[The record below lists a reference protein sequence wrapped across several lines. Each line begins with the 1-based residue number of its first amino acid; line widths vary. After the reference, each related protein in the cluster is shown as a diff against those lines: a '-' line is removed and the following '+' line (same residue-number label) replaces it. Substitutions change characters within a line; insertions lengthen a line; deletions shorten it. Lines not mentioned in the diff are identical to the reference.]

1 MKDYNFTD
9 WMIIGL
15 MVISYMFILVQAWKW
30 LVLIM
35 ANRFDRFLNR
45 NSPKQLAIN
54 ALYDAFEMQK
64 IKQGDRITVKTIN
77 GLCIRISR
85 ESREEDRA

>member
-1 MKDYNFTD
+1 MKDANFTD
-9 WMIIGL
+9 YMIIGM
-15 MVISYMFILVQAWKW
+15 MVISYVFILVQAWKW
-30 LVLIM
+30 LVLIL

-54 ALYDAFEMQK
+54 ALYDAFEIQK

-85 ESREEDRA
+85 EPREEDRA

>member
-1 MKDYNFTD
+1 MKDASFTD

-15 MVISYMFILVQAWKW
+15 MVISYLFISVQAWKW
-30 LVLIM
+30 VVLNI

-45 NSPKQLAIN
+45 KSPKQLAIN
-54 ALYDAFEMQK
+54 ALCDAFELQK
-64 IKQGDRITVKTIN
+64 LKQGDCITAKTVN

-85 ESREEDRA
+85 E